1 MYRTRAKCVGRSFV
15 VLGVLVWGLAFQQVL
30 AQTDE
35 PTDSGTEAEVAVGG
49 ANWDANKRVL
59 DDITEWKRTN
69 PMARSLQQRDDV
81 LVVEGTAF
89 VALNADD
96 KRWPKARS
104 LGYQQAFMDAMGK
117 YVSLIRSRVTS
128 RLIREQFEED
138 LDESELT
145 FDPED
150 SVSSQLERISEKVAI
165 LGERKLDQA
174 LSNSG
179 MNEEE
184 IARLTPA
191 QKKTTFSDRMTR
203 RTTIEAFGSAA
214 GLVPIKTFEA
224 IDNEGNTAIG
234 VVAASSRRMRGLST
248 RIARGKSIAPD
259 ADRARR
265 SIAEQLAEMH
275 DDELVD
281 QFGVR
286 VYWDEQG
293 YPVIVAFGQWGFSNE
308 GLNKRKIARRRD
320 FAGAQ
325 AENDARA
332 HLVTFIRAATR
343 FTEESTVGADVE
355 EAFNVMPDNTVE
367 EGEVETARLADVL
380 VKKASV
386 TSQAE
391 LTGMATSRT
400 WSARHP
406 DLESQEIVGAV
417 VTWSPAAE
425 KAVRAAVRDDEPPEP
440 PAQQE
445 RPAPRGTS
453 TRQSR
458 EDMDSSDF

>member
-1 MYRTRAKCVGRSFV
+1 MYGIGAKWMRC
-15 VLGVLVWGLAFQQVL
+15 LLAAPLVL
-30 AQTDE
+30 ALIVASQQALAETDQ
-35 PTDSGTEAEVAVGG
+35 PSSADTEAEMDASGTAG
-49 ANWDANKRVL
+49 WDANERVL
-59 DDITEWKRTN
+59 DDMEEWKTTN
-69 PMARSLQQRDDV
+69 PMARVLLKRDDV
-81 LVVEGTAF
+81 LVVAGTAF

-104 LGYQQAFMDAMGK
+104 LAYQQAFMNAMGE
-117 YVSLIRSRVTS
+117 YVSLIRSRVTT
-128 RLIREQFEED
+128 RLIQDQFEQD

-150 SVSSQLERISEKVAI
+150 TVSSKLERVFEKLAI

-174 LSNSG
+174 LADSG

-191 QKKTTFSDRMTR
+191 QKKTTFSDRITR
-203 RTTIEAFGSAA
+203 RSTREAFGSAA
-214 GLVPIKTFEA
+214 GLVPVKTFEA
-224 IDNEGNTAIG
+224 IDSEGNTAIG
-234 VVAASSRRMRGLST
+234 VVAASSRRMRRLAT
-248 RIARGKSIAPD
+248 QVARGKSITPD
-259 ADRARR
+259 ADRARL
-265 SIAEQLAEMH
+265 SIADQLAEMS
-275 DDELVD
+275 DVELVD

-293 YPVIVAFGQWGFSNE
+293 YPTLVAFGQWGFSNE

-320 FAGAQ
+320 FAGGQ
-325 AENDARA
+325 AENDARS
-332 HLVTFIRAATR
+332 HLVTFIRASTR

-355 EAFNVMPDNTVE
+355 EAFNVLPDNTVE
-367 EGEVETARLADVL
+367 EVETAKL
-380 VKKASV
+380 VDELVRKANV

-391 LTGMATSRT
+391 LTGMATLRT

-406 DLESQEIVGAV
+406 DLESQEIVGAIV
-417 VTWSPAAE
+417 SWSPANE
-425 KAVRAAVRDDEPPEP
+425 KAVRAAVRDDEPRQQ
-440 PAQQE
+440 PARQE

-453 TRQSR
+453 TRESR

>member
-1 MYRTRAKCVGRSFV
+1 MYRTAVKWKRCYFSALAIL
-15 VLGVLVWGLAFQQVL
+15 VLALAFQPAL
-30 AQTDE
+30 AETDQT
-35 PTDSGTEAEVAVGG
+35 TDAGVEAEAPASGTDDR
-49 ANWDANKRVL
+49 DANHIVQ
-59 DDITEWKRTN
+59 DDMEAWKNTH
-69 PMARSLQQRDDV
+69 PMARGLLERDDV

-89 VALNADD
+89 VALSADD

-104 LGYQQAFMDAMGK
+104 LAYQQAFMNAMGE
-117 YVSLIRSRVTS
+117 YVSQIRTRVTS
-128 RLIREQFEED
+128 RLIQEQFEQD

-145 FDPED
+145 FDPEET
-150 SVSSQLERISEKVAI
+150 VASQVERVVEKLAI

-174 LSNSG
+174 LAESG
-179 MNEEE
+179 MNAEE

-191 QKKTTFSDRMTR
+191 QKKTTFSDRLTR
-203 RTTIEAFGSAA
+203 RTTREAFGSAA

-224 IDNEGNTAIG
+224 IDSEGNTAIG
-234 VVAASSRRMRGLST
+234 VVAASSRRMRRLAT
-248 RIARGKSIAPD
+248 QVARGKSITPD

-265 SIAEQLAEMH
+265 SIADQLAEVA

-293 YPVIVAFGQWGFSNE
+293 YPILVAFGQWGFSNE
-308 GLNKRKIARRRD
+308 GLSKRKQARRRD
-320 FAGAQ
+320 FAGGQ
-325 AENDARA
+325 AENDARS
-332 HLVTFIRAATR
+332 HLVTFIRASTR

-355 EAFNVMPDNTVE
+355 EAFNVLPDNTVE
-367 EGEVETARLADVL
+367 EIETAKL
-380 VKKASV
+380 VDELVRKANV

-391 LTGMATSRT
+391 LTGMATLRT
-400 WSARHP
+400 WGARHP
-406 DLESQEIVGAV
+406 DLDSQEIVGAIV
-417 VTWSPAAE
+417 SWSPAQE
-425 KAVRAAVRDDEPPEP
+425 KAVREAVRDDEPR
-440 PAQQE
+440 QQRTRQE

>member
-1 MYRTRAKCVGRSFV
+1 MYRTRAKWGRGSFV
-15 VLGVLVWGLAFQQVL
+15 VLGMLLWVLAFQQVL

-35 PTDSGTEAEVAVGG
+35 TSDVGTEAEAAAGG
-49 ANWDANKRVL
+49 ANWDANKRIL
-59 DDITEWKRTN
+59 DDMEEWKRTN
-69 PMARSLQQRDDV
+69 AMARGLLQRDDV

-104 LGYQQAFMDAMGK
+104 LGYLQAFMNAMGE
-117 YVSLIRSRVTS
+117 YVSLIRTRVTS
-128 RLIREQFEED
+128 RLIRDQFEED

-150 SVSSQLERISEKVAI
+150 SVSSQLQRISEKLAI

-174 LSNSG
+174 LANSG
-179 MNEEE
+179 MSEEE

-203 RTTIEAFGSAA
+203 RTTTEAFGSAA

-224 IDNEGNTAIG
+224 IDRDGNTAIG
-234 VVAASSRRMRGLST
+234 VVAASSRRMRRLST
-248 RIARGKSIAPD
+248 QIAQGKSIAPD

-265 SIAEQLAEMH
+265 SIAEQLAEMP

-293 YPVIVAFGQWGFSNE
+293 YPVIVAFGQWGFSSE

-332 HLVTFIRAATR
+332 HLVTFIRASTR

-367 EGEVETARLADVL
+367 EVETARLADVL
-380 VKKASV
+380 VRKASV

-425 KAVRAAVRDDEPPEP
+425 KAVRAAVRDDEPRKQ
-440 PAQQE
+440 PARQE

>member
-1 MYRTRAKCVGRSFV
+1 MYSTRATWGGRFFV
-15 VLGVLVWGLAFQQVL
+15 VMGVLVCVLAFQLVL
-30 AQTDE
+30 AQSDE
-35 PTDSGTEAEVAVGG
+35 PTEAGTEAEVAVGEP
-49 ANWDANKRVL
+49 NWDANKRVL
-59 DDITEWKRTN
+59 DDIAEWKRTN
-69 PMARSLQQRDDV
+69 PMALSLLQRDDV
-81 LVVEGTAF
+81 LAVEGTAF

-104 LGYQQAFMDAMGK
+104 LGYQQAFMNAIGE

-150 SVSSQLERISEKVAI
+150 SVSSQLERITEKLGI

-174 LSNSG
+174 LANSG

-234 VVAASSRRMRGLST
+234 VVAASSSRMRRLST

-265 SIAEQLAEMH
+265 SIAEQLSDMS

-332 HLVTFIRAATR
+332 HLVTFIRASTR

-355 EAFNVMPDNTVE
+355 EAFNVMPDDTVE
-367 EGEVETARLADVL
+367 EIDTARLADVL

-391 LTGMATSRT
+391 LIGMATSRS

-440 PAQQE
+440 PARQE
-445 RPAPRGTS
+445 RSAPRGTS

>member
-1 MYRTRAKCVGRSFV
+1 MYRTGAIWGRRLLIALA
-15 VLGVLVWGLAFQQVL
+15 VLILGLAFQQAL
-30 AQTDE
+30 AETDQATE
-35 PTDSGTEAEVAVGG
+35 AEAEVAVGG
-49 ANWDANKRVL
+49 ANWDANERVM
-59 DDITEWKRTN
+59 DNIEEWKKTS
-69 PMARSLQQRDDV
+69 PLARSLLQRDDV

-89 VALNADD
+89 VALSADD

-104 LGYQQAFMDAMGK
+104 LAYQQAFMNAMGE
-117 YVSLIRSRVTS
+117 YVSQIRTRVTS
-128 RLIREQFEED
+128 RLIQEQFEQD

-150 SVSSQLERISEKVAI
+150 TVSSQLERVLEKLTI

-174 LSNSG
+174 LADSG
-179 MNEEE
+179 MSAEE

-203 RTTIEAFGSAA
+203 RTTREAFGSAA

-224 IDNEGNTAIG
+224 IDSEGNTAIG
-234 VVAASSRRMRGLST
+234 VVAASSRRMRRLAT
-248 RIARGKSIAPD
+248 QVARGKSITPD
-259 ADRARR
+259 TERARLP
-265 SIAEQLAEMH
+265 IADQLAGMS

-286 VYWDEQG
+286 VYWDEHG
-293 YPVIVAFGQWGFSNE
+293 YPTLVAFGQWGFSNE

-320 FAGAQ
+320 FAGGQ
-325 AENDARA
+325 AENDARS
-332 HLVTFIRAATR
+332 HLVTFIRASTR

-355 EAFNVMPDNTVE
+355 EAFNVLPDNTVE
-367 EGEVETARLADVL
+367 EIETAKL
-380 VKKASV
+380 VDELIRKANV

-391 LTGMATSRT
+391 LTGMATLRT
-400 WSARHP
+400 WGARHP
-406 DLESQEIVGAV
+406 GLDSQEIVGAIV
-417 VTWSPAAE
+417 SWSPAQE
-425 KAVRAAVRDDEPPEP
+425 KAVRAAVRDDEPRQQ

-453 TRQSR
+453 TRESR

>member
-1 MYRTRAKCVGRSFV
+1 MCRTRVNWVGRFFV
-15 VLGVLVWGLAFQQVL
+15 VLGVLLWILAFQQVL
-30 AQTDE
+30 AQTNE
-35 PTDSGTEAEVAVGG
+35 PTEAGTEAEVAMGG
-49 ANWDANKRVL
+49 ADWDANERVL
-59 DDITEWKRTN
+59 DDMTEWKRTH
-69 PMARSLQQRDDV
+69 PMARNLLQRDDV

-104 LGYQQAFMDAMGK
+104 QAYQQAFMDAMGE

-150 SVSSQLERISEKVAI
+150 SVSSQLERVWEKFAI

-174 LSNSG
+174 LADSG

-184 IARLTPA
+184 IARLTPS

-234 VVAASSRRMRGLST
+234 VVAASSMRMRRLST
-248 RIARGKSIAPD
+248 RIAGGKSIAPD

-265 SIAEQLAEMH
+265 PIAEQLAEMS

-308 GLNKRKIARRRD
+308 GLNKRKMARRRD

-332 HLVTFIRAATR
+332 NLVTFIRASTR
-343 FTEESTVGADVE
+343 FSEESTVGADVE
-355 EAFNVMPDNTVE
+355 EAFEVMPDDTVE
-367 EGEVETARLADVL
+367 AFETARLADVL
-380 VKKASV
+380 VKKANV

-400 WSARHP
+400 WRARHP

-440 PAQQE
+440 PASQE

-453 TRQSR
+453 TRESR